1 MSGGEPS
8 SIKRNALC
16 AAVYR
21 RVGTTQCMNSKERV
35 VYTVYQALYRKYR
48 PQIFDDV
55 IGQEHITTTLK
66 NEIMNDKTSHAYLF
80 TGSRGTGKTTCSKIF
95 AKAVNCPNS
104 KDGNPCCECEICKG
118 IDEGTILDVVEM
130 DAASNNGVDYIR
142 DLREEAYF
150 APAKAKYRVYIIDEM
165 HMLSASAFN
174 ALLKILEEPPKHVKF
189 ILATT
194 EVHKIASTIMS
205 RCQRFDFKRIETSQ
219 MAKRLEETAQKE
231 GFTLDE
237 DAARLISRY
246 ADGGMRDALSLLD
259 LCMSGDTHIT
269 AETVRNCSGIS
280 GNESVERIVDAVA
293 AKDIQAALSAVSDA
307 HSRSVDLQR
316 LCLDTLTYFRN
327 MMVCLLSKDPQ
338 SLVDCMPDELERM
351 QLRAKRFSTPQ
362 VLRIISLLTSVG
374 GELAKTE
381 YKKAQLEM
389 TVIKMINE
397 ELDTSTESLLSRIE
411 MLEKKLKNGAV
422 TAVPQPVEQP
432 IPVEQPV
439 VVEQKTEP
447 VKEAAKP
454 QKPKLDMQEAKK
466 YDGWAEV
473 LEKLATFNKPIA
485 AALKD
490 SNMYVSGN
498 YALIDTQSSI
508 AIKLIKEN
516 VDAKNSLKRAIAEV
530 TGTNYNIGP
539 YRRPVEQKP
548 QDDGL
553 SKLMTKAQNMDIKI
567 EG

>member
-21 RVGTTQCMNSKERV
+21 RFGTTQCTNSNEKV

-66 NEIMNDKTSHAYLF
+66 NEIVGDKTSHAYLF

-95 AKAVNCPNS
+95 AKAVNCPNT

-118 IDEGTILDVVEM
+118 IDDGTILDVVEM

-165 HMLSASAFN
+165 HMLSPSAFN

-219 MAKRLEETAQKE
+219 MAKRLEETAEKE
-231 GFTLDE
+231 GFTLDD
-237 DAARLISRY
+237 DAARLIARY

-259 LCMSGDTHIT
+259 LCMSGDKHIT
-269 AETVRNCSGIS
+269 AEAVRNCSGIT
-280 GNESVERIVDAVA
+280 GNESVEKIVDAVA
-293 AKDIQAALSAVSDA
+293 DKNVQTALSAVAEA
-307 HSRSVDLQR
+307 HAKSFDLQR

-351 QLRAKRFSTPQ
+351 KLRAKRFSTAQ
-362 VLRIISLLTSVG
+362 VLRIISLLTNTGS
-374 GELAKTE
+374 EISKTE

-389 TVIKMINE
+389 AVIKMINE
-397 ELDTSTESLLSRIE
+397 ELDTSTEALLTRIE
-411 MLEKKLKNGAV
+411 NLEKKIRNGVPVAPPPPAV
-422 TAVPQPVEQP
+422 EDIPTPPPVDEAP
-432 IPVEQPV
+432 PVAEPPKQ
-439 VVEQKTEP
+439 QKTK
-447 VKEAAKP
+447 V
-454 QKPKLDMQEAKK
+454 DMQGAKK
-466 YDGWAEV
+466 YDGWADV
-473 LEKLATFNKPIA
+473 LEKLTTFNKPIA

-490 SNMYVSGN
+490 SEMYISGN
-498 YALIDTQSSI
+498 YALIDTQSSL

-516 VDAKNSLKRAIAEV
+516 VDAKTSLKRAIAEV
-530 TGTNYNIGP
+530 TGINYSIGP
-539 YRRPVEQKP
+539 YRRPNEQKT

-553 SKLMTKAQNMDIKI
+553 SKLMQKAQNMDIKI
-567 EG
+567 NTEG

>member
-21 RVGTTQCMNSKERV
+21 RFGTTQCTNSNEKV

-66 NEIMNDKTSHAYLF
+66 NEIVGDKTSHAYLF

-95 AKAVNCPNS
+95 AKAVNCPNT

-118 IDEGTILDVVEM
+118 IDDGTILDVVEM

-165 HMLSASAFN
+165 HMLSPNAFN

-219 MAKRLEETAQKE
+219 MAKRLEETAEKE
-231 GFTLDE
+231 GFTLDD
-237 DAARLISRY
+237 DAARLIARY

-259 LCMSGDTHIT
+259 LCMSGDKHIT
-269 AETVRNCSGIS
+269 AEAVRNCSGIT
-280 GNESVERIVDAVA
+280 GNESVEKIVDAVA
-293 AKDIQAALSAVSDA
+293 DKNVQSALSAVAEA
-307 HSRSVDLQR
+307 HAKSFDLQR

-351 QLRAKRFSTPQ
+351 KLRAKRFSTAQ
-362 VLRIISLLTSVG
+362 VLRIISLLTNTGS
-374 GELAKTE
+374 EISKTE

-389 TVIKMINE
+389 AVIKMINE
-397 ELDTSTESLLSRIE
+397 ELDTSTEALLTRIE
-411 MLEKKLKNGAV
+411 NLEKKIRNGAPV
-422 TAVPQPVEQP
+422 APPPPAVEDIPTPPPVDEAP
-432 IPVEQPV
+432 PVAEPPKQ
-439 VVEQKTEP
+439 QKTK
-447 VKEAAKP
+447 V
-454 QKPKLDMQEAKK
+454 DMQGAKK
-466 YDGWAEV
+466 YDGWADV
-473 LEKLATFNKPIA
+473 LEKLTTFNKPIA

-490 SNMYVSGN
+490 SEMYISGN
-498 YALIDTQSSI
+498 YALIDTQSSL

-516 VDAKNSLKRAIAEV
+516 VDAKTSLKRAIAEV
-530 TGTNYNIGP
+530 TGINYSIGP
-539 YRRPVEQKP
+539 YRRPNEQKT

-553 SKLMTKAQNMDIKI
+553 SKLMQKAQNMDIKI
-567 EG
+567 NTEG

>member
-1 MSGGEPS
+1 M
-8 SIKRNALC
+8 
-16 AAVYR
+16 
-21 RVGTTQCMNSKERV
+21 
-35 VYTVYQALYRKYR
+35 YQALYRKYR
-48 PQIFDDV
+48 PQVFDDV

-66 NEIMNDKTSHAYLF
+66 NEILNDKTSHAYLF

-95 AKAVNCPNS
+95 AKAVNCPNT

-118 IDEGTILDVVEM
+118 IDDGTILDVVEM

-219 MAKRLEETAQKE
+219 MAKRLEETAEKE

-259 LCMSGDTHIT
+259 LCMSGDKHIT
-269 AETVRNCSGIS
+269 AEIVRNCSGIT
-280 GNESVERIVDAVA
+280 GNEAVEKIVDAVA
-293 AKDIQAALSAVSDA
+293 DKNVQMALGAVADA
-307 HSRSVDLQR
+307 HSKSFDLQR

-351 QLRAKRFSTPQ
+351 QIRAKRFSTAQ
-362 VLRIISLLTSVG
+362 VLRIISLLTNTGS
-374 GELAKTE
+374 EISKTE
-381 YKKAQLEM
+381 YKKAQFEM
-389 TVIKMINE
+389 AVIKMIND
-397 ELDTSTESLLSRIE
+397 ELDTSTEALLTRIE
-411 MLEKKLKNGAV
+411 NLEKKLRNGVSIAPAPTV
-422 TAVPQPVEQP
+422 VEEPLLPEPVE
-432 IPVEQPV
+432 ETPV
-439 VVEQKTEP
+439 VVEAP
-447 VKEAAKP
+447 KP
-454 QKPKLDMQEAKK
+454 QKPKVDMQEAKK

-490 SNMYVSGN
+490 SEMYISGN
-498 YALIDTQSSI
+498 YALLDTQSSL

-516 VDAKNSLKRAIAEV
+516 VDAKTSLKRAIAEV

-539 YRRPVEQKP
+539 YRRPAEQKA

-553 SKLMTKAQNMDIKI
+553 SKLMAKAQNMDIKI
-567 EG
+567 NTEG

>member
-1 MSGGEPS
+1 M
-8 SIKRNALC
+8 
-16 AAVYR
+16 
-21 RVGTTQCMNSKERV
+21 
-35 VYTVYQALYRKYR
+35 YQALYRKYR

-66 NEIMNDKTSHAYLF
+66 NEIMSDKTSHAYLF

-95 AKAVNCPNS
+95 AKAVNCPNT

-118 IDEGTILDVVEM
+118 IDDGTILDVVEM

-219 MAKRLEETAQKE
+219 MAERLEKTAEKE

-259 LCMSGDTHIT
+259 LCMSGDKHIT
-269 AETVRNCSGIS
+269 AETVRNCSGIT
-280 GNESVERIVDAVA
+280 GNEAVEKIVDAVA
-293 AKDIQAALSAVSDA
+293 EKNVQMALAAVADA
-307 HSRSVDLQR
+307 HSKSFDLQR

-351 QLRAKRFSTPQ
+351 QTRAKRFSTPQ
-362 VLRIISLLTSVG
+362 VLRIISLLTNTGS
-374 GELAKTE
+374 EISKTE
-381 YKKAQLEM
+381 YKKAQFEM
-389 TVIKMINE
+389 AVIKMINE
-397 ELDTSTESLLSRIE
+397 ELDTSTEALLTRIE
-411 MLEKKLKNGAV
+411 TLEKKLRNGVVAA
-422 TAVPQPVEQP
+422 TPAPVEEEEVP
-432 IPVEQPV
+432 LPTTIEENSPV
-439 VVEQKTEP
+439 VEPSAPRQSQKTK
-447 VKEAAKP
+447 V
-454 QKPKLDMQEAKK
+454 DMQEAKR
-466 YDGWAEV
+466 YDGWADV
-473 LEKLATFNKPIA
+473 LDKLATFNKPIA

-490 SNMYVSGN
+490 SEMYISGN
-498 YALIDTQSSI
+498 YALIDTQSSL

-516 VDAKNSLKRAIAEV
+516 IDAKTSLKRAIAEV
-530 TGTNYNIGP
+530 TGTNYSIGP
-539 YRRPVEQKP
+539 YRKPVEQRT

-553 SKLMTKAQNMDIKI
+553 SKLMQKAQNMDIKI
-567 EG
+567 NTEG

>member
-16 AAVYR
+16 AAVNR
-21 RVGTTQCMNSKERV
+21 RVGTTQCTNSKERV

-48 PQIFDDV
+48 PQVFDDV

-104 KDGNPCCECEICKG
+104 KDGNPCGECEICKG
-118 IDEGTILDVVEM
+118 IDNGTILDVVEM

-231 GFTLDE
+231 GFSLDE

-259 LCMSGDTHIT
+259 LCMSGDKHIT
-269 AETVRNCSGIS
+269 AEIVRSCSGIT
-280 GNESVERIVDAVA
+280 GNEAVEAIVDAVA
-293 AKDIQAALSAVSDA
+293 EKNVQSALSAVADA
-307 HSRSVDLQR
+307 HAKSFDLQR

-327 MMVCLLSKDPQ
+327 MMVCILSKDPQ

-351 QLRAKRFSTPQ
+351 QLRARRFSTPQ
-362 VLRIISLLTSVG
+362 ILRIITLLSNTGS
-374 GELAKTE
+374 ELAKTE

-389 TVIKMINE
+389 AVIKMINE
-397 ELDTSTESLLSRIE
+397 ELDTSTEALLSRIE
-411 MLEKKLKNGAV
+411 SLEKKIKNGVSV
-422 TAVPQPVEQP
+422 TTVPVEEP
-432 IPVEQPV
+432 LPLVEEPLPL
-439 VVEQKTEP
+439 VEEP
-447 VKEAAKP
+447 PKAVEMPKP
-454 QKPKLDMQEAKK
+454 EKPKVNMSEARR
-466 YDGWAEV
+466 YEAWADV
-473 LEKLATFNKPIA
+473 LEKLNEFNKPIA

-490 SNMYVSGN
+490 SGMYVSGN
-498 YALIDTQSSI
+498 YALIDTQSSL

-516 VDAKNSLKRAIAEV
+516 ADAKASLKRAIAEV

-539 YRRPVEQKP
+539 YRRPVEQKA

-553 SKLMTKAQNMDIKI
+553 SKLMQKAQNMDIKI

>member
-1 MSGGEPS
+1 M
-8 SIKRNALC
+8 
-16 AAVYR
+16 
-21 RVGTTQCMNSKERV
+21 
-35 VYTVYQALYRKYR
+35 YQALYRKYR

-66 NEIMNDKTSHAYLF
+66 NEIMSDKTSHAYLF

-118 IDEGTILDVVEM
+118 IDDGTILDVVEM

-259 LCMSGDTHIT
+259 LCMSGDSHIT

-293 AKDIQAALSAVSDA
+293 AKDIQAALLAVSDA

-327 MMVCLLSKDPQ
+327 MMVCMLSKNPQ

-351 QLRAKRFSTPQ
+351 QIRAKRFSTQQ
-362 VLRIISLLTSVG
+362 VLRIISLLTNVG

-389 TVIKMINE
+389 AVIKMIND

-411 MLEKKLKNGAV
+411 ILEKKLRNGVVSMAY
-422 TAVPQPVEQP
+422 APAEDDAPPPPVGETP
-432 IPVEQPV
+432 SVA
-439 VVEQKTEP
+439 TETP
-447 VKEAAKP
+447 APKP
-454 QKPKLDMQEAKK
+454 QRSKVDMQEAKR

-490 SNMYVSGN
+490 SDMYVSGN
-498 YALIDTQSSI
+498 YALIDTQSSL

-516 VDAKNSLKRAIAEV
+516 TDAKISLKRAIAEV

-539 YRRPVEQKP
+539 YRRPVEQKS

-553 SKLMTKAQNMDIKI
+553 SKLMQKAQNMDIKI

>member
-1 MSGGEPS
+1 M
-8 SIKRNALC
+8 
-16 AAVYR
+16 
-21 RVGTTQCMNSKERV
+21 
-35 VYTVYQALYRKYR
+35 YQALYRKYR

-118 IDEGTILDVVEM
+118 IDDGTILDVVEM

-205 RCQRFDFKRIETSQ
+205 RCQRFDFKRIETSV
-219 MAKRLEETAQKE
+219 MAQRLEETAKKE

-237 DAARLISRY
+237 DAARLIGRY

-259 LCMSGDTHIT
+259 LCMSGDKHIT
-269 AETVRNCSGIS
+269 AQIVRSCSGIT
-280 GNESVERIVDAVA
+280 GNEAVEGIVDAVA
-293 AKDIQAALSAVSDA
+293 EKNVQAALSAVADA
-307 HSRSVDLQR
+307 HAKSFDLQR

-327 MMVCLLSKDPQ
+327 MMVCILSKDPQ
-338 SLVDCMPDELERM
+338 ALVDCMPDELERM

-362 VLRIISLLTSVG
+362 ILRIITLLSNTGS
-374 GELAKTE
+374 ELAKTE

-389 TVIKMINE
+389 AVIKMINE
-397 ELDTSTESLLSRIE
+397 ELDTSTEALLSRIE
-411 MLEKKLKNGAV
+411 ILEKKVKNGV
-422 TAVPQPVEQP
+422 PVSTAPVD
-432 IPVEQPV
+432 
-439 VVEQKTEP
+439 EP
-447 VKEAAKP
+447 VPTVEKP
-454 QKPKLDMQEAKK
+454 QKTVEKPKPEKPKVNMGEAKK
-466 YDGWAEV
+466 YEAWADV
-473 LEKLATFNKPIA
+473 LEKLNEFNKPIA

-490 SNMYVSGN
+490 SNMYLSGN
-498 YALIDTQSSI
+498 YALIDTQSSL
-508 AIKLIKEN
+508 AIKLINEN
-516 VDAKNSLKRAIAEV
+516 ADAKASLKRAIAEV
-530 TGTNYNIGP
+530 TGTSYNIGP
-539 YRRPVEQKP
+539 YRRPVEQKT

-553 SKLMTKAQNMDIKI
+553 SKLMQKAQNMDIKI